1 MKKGRHKI
9 IHVIAIIILVLIL
22 VRVFTLSF
30 NGKVGQAK
38 SSMKDVIISGI
49 CSGIL
54 ESSSIIRYQTDKERV
69 KTAFP
74 LNMASGINNI
84 YKNIDT
90 GSKIPDSVHIYTKEE
105 QSEIYTD
112 NIKGDIDFVSYENG
126 ILTREYILTNGA
138 ILNKEYFDDYIEVNA
153 NIYRKQ
159 ELPVSIMEGAI
170 DSNEFYSNNFYVGE
184 GGAIDTMRSYNGT
197 PFTFAQLKDVSFLIR
212 NFYIVD
218 PSTRVTD
225 ELFDSEV
232 LLGKDMTIQTEN
244 DKPQILI
251 YHTHSQ
257 EAFLDSRKGVTE
269 DTVVG
274 IGDLLTEIL
283 EEKYGYNV
291 IHDRGVYDLVDGKL
305 DRNEAYKYARKAVL
319 KILEENPSIEVII
332 DLHRDGNDKRST
344 IINGQETAQI
354 MLLNGLSRNQNG
366 PNTSIDNPNLQ
377 DNLAFSLQLQLKSLE
392 LYPGLFYKNYL
403 QAYRYNLDLRPKS
416 ILVELGTHKNTLRS
430 AIKAME
436 PFAEVLDAVLK
447 GQ

>member
-1 MKKGRHKI
+1 M
-9 IHVIAIIILVLIL
+9 
-22 VRVFTLSF
+22 
-30 NGKVGQAK
+30 
-38 SSMKDVIISGI
+38 
-49 CSGIL
+49 
-54 ESSSIIRYQTDKERV
+54 
-69 KTAFP
+69 
-74 LNMASGINNI
+74 
-84 YKNIDT
+84 
-90 GSKIPDSVHIYTKEE
+90 
-105 QSEIYTD
+105 
-112 NIKGDIDFVSYENG
+112 
-126 ILTREYILTNGA
+126 
-138 ILNKEYFDDYIEVNA
+138 
-153 NIYRKQ
+153 
-159 ELPVSIMEGAI
+159 
-170 DSNEFYSNNFYVGE
+170 
-184 GGAIDTMRSYNGT
+184 
-197 PFTFAQLKDVSFLIR
+197 
-212 NFYIVD
+212 
-218 PSTRVTD
+218 
-225 ELFDSEV
+225 FDSEV

-403 QAYRYNLDLRPKS
+403 QAYRYNL
-416 ILVELGTHKNTLRS
+416 I
-430 AIKAME
+430 
-436 PFAEVLDAVLK
+436 
-447 GQ
+447 